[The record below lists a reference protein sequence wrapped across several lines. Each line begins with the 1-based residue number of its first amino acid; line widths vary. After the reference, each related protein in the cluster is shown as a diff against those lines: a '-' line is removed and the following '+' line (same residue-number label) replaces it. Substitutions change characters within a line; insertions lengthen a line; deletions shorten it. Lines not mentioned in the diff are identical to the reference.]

1 MDTQLRNKLIEIAFD
16 RILIG
21 ALIGVSVLAGSI
33 YLERYKLIEAQRVS
47 DSSEFVRACA
57 DVWARAYD
65 IEDGL
70 NDLDRLKSDRWLFKG
85 LKSPNE
91 GALDAKINAQMKVNE
106 QKFEDFRKF
115 VLNRQY
121 FLGQPMSTHFYKY
134 AGILRMRADAQESAR
149 SDLSAEV
156 RENSSLVVEELNKVL
171 SGMRFQSVSARE
183 FSLRRA
189 P

>member
-21 ALIGVSVLAGSI
+21 ALIGVSVFAGTI
-33 YLERYKLIEAQRVS
+33 YLERYKLIEAQRIV

-57 DVWARAYD
+57 DVWAKAYD

-70 NDLDRLKSDRWLFKG
+70 NNLDRLKSNQWLFKS
-85 LKSPNE
+85 LKGPNE
-91 GALDAKINAQMKVNE
+91 DELNAKIDAQMKLNE
-106 QKFEDFRKF
+106 QKLEDFRKS
-115 VLNRQY
+115 VLDRQY

-134 AGILRMRADAQESAR
+134 AGILKMRADAQESAR
-149 SDLSAEV
+149 SELSPEV
-156 RENSSLVVEELNKVL
+156 RENSCRVVEELNKVL
-171 SGMRFQSVSARE
+171 SGQRFQSASARE
-183 FSLRRA
+183 FSLRSA